1 MINKSAFA
9 LVAALIAS
17 SASMAHANEALDA
30 TTGLRTELYYAPLA
44 ELQREG
50 APMSP
55 RAQAYLRQHSDAYT
69 AGAPNRGGYAFRNGS
84 AYDAR
89 AQAPAPGYAPE
100 FNTWRGQ
107 PNCEANFDSS
117 GAPVGPYEC

>member
-44 ELQREG
+44 QLAQEG
-50 APMSP
+50 APMSA
-55 RAQAYLRQHSDAYT
+55 RAQAYLRQHPDAYA

-89 AQAPAPGYAPE
+89 AQAPALGFEPG
-100 FNTWRGQ
+100 FSNWRGQ
-107 PNCEANFDSS
+107 PNCEVNFDSS